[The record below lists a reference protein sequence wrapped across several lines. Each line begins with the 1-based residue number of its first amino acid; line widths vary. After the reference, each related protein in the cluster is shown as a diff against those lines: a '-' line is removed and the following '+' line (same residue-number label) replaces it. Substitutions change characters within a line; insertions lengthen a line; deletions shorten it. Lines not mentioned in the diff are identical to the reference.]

1 MGRTWCT
8 EAMWNKEDQ
17 SWGERDS
24 LHVTF
29 LFFRAAVRAG
39 KNRSFFVFIG
49 LLFWF
54 FLANHFGGISSV
66 MNLDILFIECWQ
78 LLIIFLIF
86 LYEAYHKSYE
96 VVSLPEL
103 VGMQKNNL
111 LSVVLILSQQLP

>member
-8 EAMWNKEDQ
+8 EAIWNNVIQ
-17 SWGERDS
+17 SWDDRSS

-29 LFFRAAVRAG
+29 SFFNAAFKAG
-39 KNRSFFVFIG
+39 KNKSLFAFIG

-54 FLANHFGGISSV
+54 FLANHFGGMSSV
-66 MNLDILFIECWQ
+66 MNLDILFIEFWQ